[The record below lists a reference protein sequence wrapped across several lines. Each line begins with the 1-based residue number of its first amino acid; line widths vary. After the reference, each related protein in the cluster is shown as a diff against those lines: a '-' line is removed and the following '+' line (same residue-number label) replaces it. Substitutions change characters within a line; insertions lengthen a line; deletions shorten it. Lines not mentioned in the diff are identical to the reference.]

1 MSRPLT
7 LPAVS
12 MSLVGF
18 FACGGDR
25 EASTEMDP
33 EPEVSVQ
40 SSITVR
46 IATPRDGAEVGP
58 DVQVVLETDG
68 IDIVPISPPMQGTGH
83 HHLYLDTDV
92 PSFSTVI
99 PAGDPM
105 IVHKGDGST
114 EHTFQGLAPGSHRV
128 IAVVANPAHIP
139 LDPPV
144 ADTVHFTVSG

>member
-1 MSRPLT
+1 MSRPPT
-7 LPAVS
+7 LLVVS
-12 MSLVGF
+12 MSLTGLL
-18 FACGGDR
+18 ACGGAE
-25 EASTEMDP
+25 EAASEMDP
-33 EPEVSVQ
+33 EPEVAAE

-46 IATPRDGAEVGP
+46 IASPQEGAEVGP
-58 DVQVVLETDG
+58 DVRIVLETDG
-68 IDIVPISPPMQGTGH
+68 IDIVPISPPVPGTGH

-92 PSFSTVI
+92 GSFSAVI

-114 EHTFQGLAPGSHRV
+114 EHTFEGLAPGSHRI

-144 ADTVHFTVSG
+144 ADTVTFTVGG